1 MLVVRA
7 GTQLP
12 NCDAFDEASVFDGS
26 QTPAYGP
33 GTGKRSGMSENLIAR
48 EELDFLLWDW
58 LDLAE
63 DCGDAID
70 RESADAILDL
80 ATRLAAKAFLTHY
93 KTADRVEPYQDET
106 GVHALPEI
114 GAALREYAELGL
126 FSAGFPPEL
135 GGLGLPSLL
144 ANASFAQFLAAN
156 VATAAYV
163 MLTTANARLLVAFG
177 GSAQVE
183 QFALPQIEGRWF
195 GTMCLSEPQAGSI
208 LADVATRAVAD
219 GEDALGGRYRLTG
232 NKMWISGGDHDLTEN
247 IVHLVLARLAVPG
260 RQPAEGTRGLSLFVV
275 PKMLPSGERNDIA
288 VAGLNHKMGYR
299 GTTNCLLN
307 LGENGGAIGWIIGEP
322 GQGLPQMFKMMNE
335 ARIGVALGAAAL
347 GYRGYRLALG
357 YARER
362 TQGRPFGAPAGPSQP
377 IIGHPDVR
385 DMLLAAKCYA
395 EGALALVLYCA
406 KLVDRAER
414 DAEAEALL
422 GLLTPIA
429 KTWASEYGLAAND
442 IAIQVHGGYGYTRDF
457 DVEQLWRD
465 NRLNPI
471 HEGTTGIQAL
481 DLAARKLR
489 DDTALAILR
498 RRIADTVAK
507 AAALP
512 SLAGEA
518 QALDDWWQRI
528 ADAVEALRGAGAQ
541 VMASNA
547 TALLRAFGHGIAGW
561 HWLDRAMLCVGTPD
575 DPFRGGKLWACRYFF
590 EREMPRIHA
599 WLRPIE
605 MGSAI
610 GAEVPPEFL

>member
-1 MLVVRA
+1 
-7 GTQLP
+7 
-12 NCDAFDEASVFDGS
+12 
-26 QTPAYGP
+26 
-33 GTGKRSGMSENLIAR
+33 MSEYLIAR

-58 LDLAE
+58 LDLAG
-63 DCGDAID
+63 DCGDAVD

-80 ATRLAAKAFLTHY
+80 SARLAADAFLPHY
-93 KTADRVEPYQDET
+93 KTADRVEPFQDGT

-126 FSAGFPPEL
+126 FAASFPPEL

-156 VATAAYV
+156 VSTAAYV
-163 MLTTANARLLVAFG
+163 MLTTANARLLATFG
-177 GSAQVE
+177 SPAQIT

-195 GTMCLSEPQAGSI
+195 GTMCLSEPQAGSN
-208 LADVATRAVAD
+208 LGDVATRAVAD
-219 GEDALGGRYRLTG
+219 GADALGDRYRLTG
-232 NKMWISGGDHDLTEN
+232 NKMWISGGDHDLSEN
-247 IVHLVLARLAVPG
+247 IVHLVLAKVAEPG
-260 RQPAEGTRGLSLFVV
+260 RATEEGTKGLSLFVV
-275 PKMLPSGERNDIA
+275 PKFLPTGARNDVA

-307 LGENGGAIGWIIGEP
+307 FGEGEGALGWIIGTP

-347 GYRGYRLALG
+347 GYRGYRHALA

-362 TQGRPFGAPAGPSQP
+362 RQGRPSGAGAGPSRP
-377 IIGHPDVR
+377 ILAHPDVR
-385 DMLLAAKCYA
+385 DMLLTAKCYA

-406 KLVDRAER
+406 KLVDRAEQ
-414 DAEAEALL
+414 DAEAATLL
-422 GLLTPIA
+422 ALLTPIA
-429 KTWASEYGLAAND
+429 KTWASEYGLAVND

-481 DLAARKLR
+481 DLAGRKLR
-489 DDTALAILR
+489 DGAGLAILR
-498 RRIADTVAK
+498 TRIAETIAR
-507 AAALP
+507 AEAGAALTGH
-512 SLAGEA
+512 AE
-518 QALDDWWQRI
+518 ALDLCWRRI
-528 ADAVEALRGAGAQ
+528 ADAVGTLRDAGSQ
-541 VMASNA
+541 GMASNA
-547 TALLRAFGHGIAGW
+547 TALLRAFGHGVVGW
-561 HWLDRAMLCVGTPD
+561 QWLDRALLCTDAPE

-590 EREMPRIHA
+590 EREMPRIDA

-605 MGSAI
+605 AGSDI
-610 GAEVPPEFL
+610 GAAVPAEFL